1 MFLTCV
7 VAVEGLAVEFNRGE
21 GSAPLDE
28 AEVPVPIDVICDLLR
43 HTSRVRLSSCRDL
56 DVTAIHDLLPC
67 RRYQATTRRL
77 LL

>member
-1 MFLTCV
+1 
-7 VAVEGLAVEFNRGE
+7 
-21 GSAPLDE
+21 
-28 AEVPVPIDVICDLLR
+28 VICDLLR
-43 HTSRVRLSSCRDL
+43 HTSCVRLSSCRDL